1 MEGGRKASKLERKT
15 VEKNRRLLM
24 KGLLSQLSS
33 LIPKTQT
40 SGSKDALTPQY
51 ILEEATSYIK
61 KLQGK
66 IESLKRKRNM
76 LEMNMQGIHMDITD
90 DHKIEVQ
97 VTVKD
102 DIMDVVLL
110 SGLNKGLKLHQV
122 VSILE
127 EEGAEV
133 INASFFTV
141 GDKIMHNI
149 HSQAISSRIGLEE
162 KRIKERLEDLVLMA
176 NESSRKD

>member
-1 MEGGRKASKLERKT
+1 MEEGRKASKLERKT

-33 LIPKTQT
+33 LISKTQT
-40 SGSKDALTPQY
+40 SGSKDALTQQDL
-51 ILEEATSYIK
+51 LEEATSYIM

-66 IESLKRKRNM
+66 IESLKRKRNV
-76 LEMNMQGIHMDITD
+76 LEKNMQGIHMDVSD

-97 VTVKD
+97 VAVLKD

-141 GDKIMHNI
+141 GDKSNI
-149 HSQAISSRIGLEE
+149 FKNWFRRDDNQ
-162 KRIKERLEDLVLMA
+162 
-176 NESSRKD
+176 RKVGGFGFEGK